1 MKKSLRLKALLTL
14 LVGLFLSIGAF
25 AQQIAVKGHVKDTTG
40 EPVIG
45 ANVLVKGTTNG
56 TITDFDGNFMLNVP
70 KDAILSVSFVGYKS
84 AEVKAASTVMV
95 TLEDDSQVLDAVV
108 VIGYGS
114 VKKNDMT
121 GSVTAIKPDKL
132 NKGLITNAQD
142 MMTGKIAGVSVISK
156 GGAPGEGATI
166 RIRGGS
172 SLTAENDPLIV
183 IDGLAMDNKGVK
195 GLANPLSMVN
205 PNDIESFTVLKDASA
220 TAIYGSRASNG
231 VIIITTKKGQAGARP
246 TISYDGNV
254 SVSTVKSTVD
264 VMDGDQ
270 FRSFIKDIWGED
282 SEAYSKLGNANTDWQ
297 KEIFRPAVST
307 DHNLTISGG
316 LKNMPYRVSFG
327 YTNQNGIVK
336 TSKFERYTASVSLAP
351 SFFEDHLKV
360 NANLKGMIAKNR
372 YADGSA
378 VGSAVSFDPTQSVRS
393 DDPYHQYYFDGYFQW
408 NTDASS
414 LNDDTWKRT
423 FNSNAPG
430 NPVALLEEKD
440 DRAISKSLIGN
451 LELDYKFHFL
461 PDLHAHVNGGMDL
474 STGKQ
479 YTDVSPYSST
489 NNYYGSYGWE
499 QKDKYN
505 LSLNAYLQ
513 YSKDFTDKHRFDVM
527 AGYEWQHFHDTS
539 DQEYWGLYPL
549 SNNVVENRGQRYNNT
564 SSGSATESYL
574 VSFFGRVN
582 YTLLDR
588 YLFTATVRQ
597 DGSSRFHK
605 NNRWGLFPS
614 FALGWK
620 LKEEAFLK
628 DVDVLSDLKLRLGYG
643 ITGQQNINSGDYP
656 YLAVYE
662 TNKDGAYYP
671 ILGEGTTYRPNAYNP
686 DLKWEKTTTYNV
698 GLDFGFLNNRING
711 AVDYYYRKTTDL
723 LNSVFVSAGT
733 NFKNKVLSNVGSL
746 ENSGIEFSINSKP
759 VVTTDWTWDLGF
771 NITYNKNEIT
781 KLTTGDSENY
791 YVAAGDNIGGGRDM
805 KAMAH
810 AVGHPASSFYVYQQV
825 YDENGKPIEN
835 EFVDRNGDGTINGD
849 DRYFYKKPTADVLM
863 GLTSRLSYKSWDFS
877 FSLRASLNNYV
888 YNSVE
893 AGGSDCNPTSVYSFG
908 ALNNRPLMGVANN
921 IQSKND
927 NTLLSDYFVQ
937 NASFMKCDNITLGY
951 SFKKLFG
958 APIGG
963 RVYAAVQNVFTITK
977 YKGLDPEV
985 EKGLD
990 NNIYPRPLTTLI
1002 GLSPVSYTHL
1012 TLPTT

>member
-423 FNSNAPG
+423 FNGNAPG

-746 ENSGIEFSINSKP
+746 ENSGIEFSIKVSSINSINSKP

-921 IQSKND
+921 IQNLKD

-1002 GLSPVSYTHL
+1002 GLSL
-1012 TLPTT
+1012 NF

>member
-282 SEAYSKLGNANTDWQ
+282 SEAYSKLGNANTNWQ

-372 YADGSA
+372 YADGGA

-423 FNSNAPG
+423 FNGNAPG

-597 DGSSRFHK
+597 DGSS
-605 NNRWGLFPS
+605 RWGLFPS

-1002 GLSPVSYTHL
+1002 GLSL
-1012 TLPTT
+1012 NF

>member
-711 AVDYYYRKTTDL
+711 TVDYYYRKTTDL

-921 IQSKND
+921 IQNLKD

-1002 GLSPVSYTHL
+1002 GLSL
-1012 TLPTT
+1012 NF

>member
-549 SNNVVENRGQRYNNT
+549 SSNVVENRGQRYNNT

-921 IQSKND
+921 IQNLKD

-1002 GLSPVSYTHL
+1002 GLSL
-1012 TLPTT
+1012 NF

>member
-1 MKKSLRLKALLTL
+1 MLF
-14 LVGLFLSIGAF
+14 VGLFLSIGAF

-40 EPVIG
+40 EAVIG

-56 TITDFDGNFMLNVP
+56 TITDFDGNFTLNVP
-70 KDAILSVSFVGYKS
+70 KDAILSVSFVGYKPV
-84 AEVKAASTVMV
+84 EVKAAPTVMI

-142 MMTGKIAGVSVISK
+142 MMTGKIAGVSVVSK
-156 GGAPGEGATI
+156 GGAPGAGATI

-183 IDGLAMDNKGVK
+183 IDGLAMDNKGVQ
-195 GLANPLSMVN
+195 GLSNPLSMVN

-246 TISYDGNV
+246 TISYDGNL
-254 SVSTVKSTVD
+254 SVSNVKSTVD

-282 SEAYSKLGNANTDWQ
+282 SEAYSKLGTANTDWQ
-297 KEIFRPAVST
+297 KEIYRAAVST
-307 DHNLTISGG
+307 DHNITVSGG

-351 SFFEDHLKV
+351 SLFNDHLKI

-372 YADGSA
+372 YNDGGA
-378 VGSAVSFDPTQSVRS
+378 VGAAVSFDPTQPVRS
-393 DDPYHQYYFDGYFQW
+393 DDPYHQYYFDGFFQW

-423 FNSNAPG
+423 FNTNAPG
-430 NPVALLEEKD
+430 NPVALLEEKN

-461 PDLHAHVNGGMDL
+461 PDLHAHVNAGMDL

-489 NNYYGSYGWE
+489 NNYYGNYGWKE
-499 QKDKYN
+499 KDKYN

-513 YSKDFTDKHRFDVM
+513 YSKDFTDKHHFDVM

-539 DQEYWGLYPL
+539 DENYWGLYPL
-549 SNNVVENRGQRYNNT
+549 SNNVVENRGLRYNDIAT
-564 SSGSATESYL
+564 GSATENYL
-574 VSFFGRVN
+574 VSFFGRIN
-582 YTLLDR
+582 YTLLNR

-597 DGSSRFHK
+597 DGSSRFNK
-605 NNRWGLFPS
+605 DNRWGMFPS

-656 YLAVYE
+656 YLPVYE
-662 TNKDGAYYP
+662 VNKDGAYYP
-671 ILGEGTTYRPNAYNP
+671 ILGDGTTYRPNAYNP
-686 DLKWEKTTTYNV
+686 NLKWEKTTTYNV
-698 GLDFGFLNNRING
+698 GIDFGFLNGRING

-746 ENSGIEFSINSKP
+746 ENSGIEFSINTKP
-759 VVTTDWTWDLGF
+759 VVTNDWLWDLGF

-781 KLTTGDSENY
+781 KLTSGESKNY

-825 YDENGKPIEN
+825 YDENGRPIEN
-835 EFVDRNGDGTINGD
+835 EFVDRDGNGTINGD
-849 DRYFYKKPTADVLM
+849 DRYFYKKPSADVLM
-863 GLTSRLSYKSWDFS
+863 GLTSRLTYKSWDFS

-893 AGGSDCNPTSVYSFG
+893 AGGSDCNPTSIFSFG

-951 SFKKLFG
+951 TFKKLFG

-985 EKGLD
+985 ESGLD
-990 NNIYPRPLTTLI
+990 NNVYPRPMTSLI
-1002 GLSPVSYTHL
+1002 GLSL
-1012 TLPTT
+1012 NF

>member
-1 MKKSLRLKALLTL
+1 MKKSLRLKALLAL

-351 SFFEDHLKV
+351 SFFEDHLKI

-372 YADGSA
+372 YADGGA

-423 FNSNAPG
+423 FNGNAPG

-671 ILGEGTTYRPNAYNP
+671 ILGEGITYRPNAYNP

-1002 GLSPVSYTHL
+1002 GLSL
-1012 TLPTT
+1012 NF

>member
-423 FNSNAPG
+423 FNGNAPG

-461 PDLHAHVNGGMDL
+461 PDLHAHVNGGMDF

-671 ILGEGTTYRPNAYNP
+671 ILGEGITYRPNAYNP

-1002 GLSPVSYTHL
+1002 GLSL
-1012 TLPTT
+1012 NF

>member
-372 YADGSA
+372 YADGSV

-671 ILGEGTTYRPNAYNP
+671 ILGEGITYRPNAYNP

-1002 GLSPVSYTHL
+1002 GLSL
-1012 TLPTT
+1012 NF

>member
-14 LVGLFLSIGAF
+14 LVGLFLSIGEF

-921 IQSKND
+921 IQNLKD

-1002 GLSPVSYTHL
+1002 GLSL
-1012 TLPTT
+1012 NF

>member
-351 SFFEDHLKV
+351 SFFEDHLKI

-423 FNSNAPG
+423 FNGNAPG

-671 ILGEGTTYRPNAYNP
+671 ILGEGITYRPNAYNP

-1002 GLSPVSYTHL
+1002 GLSL
-1012 TLPTT
+1012 NF

>member
-1 MKKSLRLKALLTL
+1 M
-14 LVGLFLSIGAF
+14 
-25 AQQIAVKGHVKDTTG
+25 
-40 EPVIG
+40 
-45 ANVLVKGTTNG
+45 
-56 TITDFDGNFMLNVP
+56 
-70 KDAILSVSFVGYKS
+70 
-84 AEVKAASTVMV
+84 
-95 TLEDDSQVLDAVV
+95 
-108 VIGYGS
+108 
-114 VKKNDMT
+114 
-121 GSVTAIKPDKL
+121 
-132 NKGLITNAQD
+132 
-142 MMTGKIAGVSVISK
+142 
-156 GGAPGEGATI
+156 
-166 RIRGGS
+166 
-172 SLTAENDPLIV
+172 
-183 IDGLAMDNKGVK
+183 
-195 GLANPLSMVN
+195 
-205 PNDIESFTVLKDASA
+205 
-220 TAIYGSRASNG
+220 
-231 VIIITTKKGQAGARP
+231 
-246 TISYDGNV
+246 
-254 SVSTVKSTVD
+254 
-264 VMDGDQ
+264 
-270 FRSFIKDIWGED
+270 
-282 SEAYSKLGNANTDWQ
+282 
-297 KEIFRPAVST
+297 
-307 DHNLTISGG
+307 
-316 LKNMPYRVSFG
+316 
-327 YTNQNGIVK
+327 
-336 TSKFERYTASVSLAP
+336 
-351 SFFEDHLKV
+351 
-360 NANLKGMIAKNR
+360 
-372 YADGSA
+372 
-378 VGSAVSFDPTQSVRS
+378 
-393 DDPYHQYYFDGYFQW
+393 
-408 NTDASS
+408 
-414 LNDDTWKRT
+414 
-423 FNSNAPG
+423 
-430 NPVALLEEKD
+430 
-440 DRAISKSLIGN
+440 
-451 LELDYKFHFL
+451 

-671 ILGEGTTYRPNAYNP
+671 ILGEGITYRPNAYNP

-746 ENSGIEFSINSKP
+746 ENSGIEFSINAKP

-921 IQSKND
+921 IQNLKD

-1002 GLSPVSYTHL
+1002 GLSL
-1012 TLPTT
+1012 NF

>member
-1 MKKSLRLKALLTL
+1 MKKSLRLKALLVL

-84 AEVKAASTVMV
+84 AEVKAASSVIV

-142 MMTGKIAGVSVISK
+142 MMTGKIAGVSVVSK
-156 GGAPGEGATI
+156 GGAPGAGATI

-195 GLANPLSMVN
+195 GLSNPLSMVN

-246 TISYDGNV
+246 TISYDGNL
-254 SVSTVKSTVD
+254 SVSNVKSTVD
-264 VMDGDQ
+264 VMDGNQ

-297 KEIFRPAVST
+297 KEIFRAAVST

-351 SFFEDHLKV
+351 SFFQDHLKV

-372 YADGSA
+372 YADGGA

-423 FNSNAPG
+423 FNGNAPG
-430 NPVALLEEKD
+430 NPVALLEEKN

-499 QKDKYN
+499 EKDKYN

-513 YSKDFTDKHRFDVM
+513 YSKDFTDKHHFDVM

-564 SSGSATESYL
+564 ASGSATESYL
-574 VSFFGRVN
+574 VSFFGRIN
-582 YTLLDR
+582 YTLLNR

-605 NNRWGLFPS
+605 DNRWGLFPS

-671 ILGEGTTYRPNAYNP
+671 ILGEGITYRPNAYNP

-698 GLDFGFLNNRING
+698 GVDFGFLNNRING
-711 AVDYYYRKTTDL
+711 SVDYYYRKTTDL

-746 ENSGIEFSINSKP
+746 ENSGVEFSINSKP
-759 VVTTDWTWDLGF
+759 IVTTNLTWDLGF

-781 KLTTGDSENY
+781 KLTSGDSKNY

-810 AVGHPASSFYVYQQV
+810 AVGYPASSFYVYQQV
-825 YDENGKPIEN
+825 YDANGKAIEN
-835 EFVDRNGDGTINGD
+835 EFVDRDGNGIINGD

-893 AGGSDCNPTSVYSFG
+893 AGGSDCNPTSIYSFG

-921 IQSKND
+921 IQSLSD
-927 NTLLSDYFVQ
+927 NTLLSDQFVQ

-951 SFKKLFG
+951 TFKKLFG
-958 APIGG
+958 APLSG

-985 EKGLD
+985 ENGLD

-1002 GLSPVSYTHL
+1002 GLSL
-1012 TLPTT
+1012 NF

>member
-45 ANVLVKGTTNG
+45 ANVLVKGTTHG

-142 MMTGKIAGVSVISK
+142 MMTGKIAGVSVVSK

-351 SFFEDHLKV
+351 SFFQDHLKV

-372 YADGSA
+372 YVDGGA

-423 FNSNAPG
+423 FNGNAPG

-671 ILGEGTTYRPNAYNP
+671 ILGEGATYRPNAYNP

-921 IQSKND
+921 IQNLKD

-1002 GLSPVSYTHL
+1002 GLSL
-1012 TLPTT
+1012 NF

>member
-505 LSLNAYLQ
+505 LYLNAYLQ

-921 IQSKND
+921 IQNLKD

-1002 GLSPVSYTHL
+1002 GLSL
-1012 TLPTT
+1012 NF

>member
-351 SFFEDHLKV
+351 SFFEDHLKI

-372 YADGSA
+372 YADGGA

-423 FNSNAPG
+423 FNGNAPG

-951 SFKKLFG
+951 SFQKLFG

-1002 GLSPVSYTHL
+1002 GLSL
-1012 TLPTT
+1012 NF

>member
-40 EPVIG
+40 EPVIR

-921 IQSKND
+921 IQNLKD

-1002 GLSPVSYTHL
+1002 GLSL
-1012 TLPTT
+1012 NF

>member
-671 ILGEGTTYRPNAYNP
+671 ILGEGITYRPNAYNP

-746 ENSGIEFSINSKP
+746 ENSGIEFSINAKP

-810 AVGHPASSFYVYQQV
+810 AVGHPVSSFYVYQQV

-921 IQSKND
+921 IQNLKD

-1002 GLSPVSYTHL
+1002 GLSL
-1012 TLPTT
+1012 NF

>member
-14 LVGLFLSIGAF
+14 LVGLFLSIEAF

-671 ILGEGTTYRPNAYNP
+671 ILGEGITYRPNAYNP

-1002 GLSPVSYTHL
+1002 GLSL
-1012 TLPTT
+1012 NF

>member
-810 AVGHPASSFYVYQQV
+810 AVGIRLLPSMF
-825 YDENGKPIEN
+825 
-835 EFVDRNGDGTINGD
+835 
-849 DRYFYKKPTADVLM
+849 
-863 GLTSRLSYKSWDFS
+863 TSKCMTRME
-877 FSLRASLNNYV
+877 SL
-888 YNSVE
+888 
-893 AGGSDCNPTSVYSFG
+893 
-908 ALNNRPLMGVANN
+908 
-921 IQSKND
+921 
-927 NTLLSDYFVQ
+927 
-937 NASFMKCDNITLGY
+937 
-951 SFKKLFG
+951 
-958 APIGG
+958 
-963 RVYAAVQNVFTITK
+963 
-977 YKGLDPEV
+977 
-985 EKGLD
+985 
-990 NNIYPRPLTTLI
+990 
-1002 GLSPVSYTHL
+1002 
-1012 TLPTT
+1012 

>member
-351 SFFEDHLKV
+351 SFFEDHLKI

-372 YADGSA
+372 YADGGA
-378 VGSAVSFDPTQSVRS
+378 VGSAVSFAPTQSVRS

-423 FNSNAPG
+423 FNGNAPG

-671 ILGEGTTYRPNAYNP
+671 ILGEGITYRPNAYNP

-746 ENSGIEFSINSKP
+746 ENSGIEFSINAKP

-921 IQSKND
+921 IQNLKD

-1002 GLSPVSYTHL
+1002 GLSL
-1012 TLPTT
+1012 NF

>member
-1 MKKSLRLKALLTL
+1 M
-14 LVGLFLSIGAF
+14 
-25 AQQIAVKGHVKDTTG
+25 KDTTG

-351 SFFEDHLKV
+351 SFFEDHLKI

-372 YADGSA
+372 YADGGA

-423 FNSNAPG
+423 FNGNAPG

-921 IQSKND
+921 IQNLKD

-1002 GLSPVSYTHL
+1002 GLSL
-1012 TLPTT
+1012 NF

>member
-1 MKKSLRLKALLTL
+1 MKKSLRLKALLVL

-70 KDAILSVSFVGYKS
+70 KDAILSVSFVGYKT
-84 AEVKAASTVMV
+84 AEVKAAPTVMI

-142 MMTGKIAGVSVISK
+142 MMTGKIAGVSVVSK
-156 GGAPGEGATI
+156 GGAPGAGATI

-195 GLANPLSMVN
+195 GLSNPLSMVN

-246 TISYDGNV
+246 TISYDGNL
-254 SVSTVKSTVD
+254 SVSNVKSTVD
-264 VMDGDQ
+264 VMDGNQ

-297 KEIFRPAVST
+297 KEIFRAAVST

-327 YTNQNGIVK
+327 YTNQNGILK

-351 SFFEDHLKV
+351 SFFQDHLKV

-372 YADGSA
+372 YADGNA

-393 DDPYHQYYFDGYFQW
+393 DDPYHQYYFDGFFQW

-423 FNSNAPG
+423 FNGNAPG
-430 NPVALLEEKD
+430 NPVALLEEKN

-499 QKDKYN
+499 EKDKYN

-564 SSGSATESYL
+564 ASGSATESYL

-605 NNRWGLFPS
+605 DNRWGLFPS

-671 ILGEGTTYRPNAYNP
+671 ILGEGITYRPNAYNP

-698 GLDFGFLNNRING
+698 GVDFGFLNNRING
-711 AVDYYYRKTTDL
+711 SVDYYYRKTTDL

-746 ENSGIEFSINSKP
+746 ENSGVEFSINSKP

-825 YDENGKPIEN
+825 YDENGRPIEN

-893 AGGSDCNPTSVYSFG
+893 AGGSDCNPTSIYSFG

-985 EKGLD
+985 ENGLD

-1002 GLSPVSYTHL
+1002 SLSL
-1012 TLPTT
+1012 NF

>member
-1 MKKSLRLKALLTL
+1 
-14 LVGLFLSIGAF
+14 
-25 AQQIAVKGHVKDTTG
+25 
-40 EPVIG
+40 
-45 ANVLVKGTTNG
+45 VKGTTNG

-921 IQSKND
+921 IQNLKD

-1002 GLSPVSYTHL
+1002 GLSL
-1012 TLPTT
+1012 NF

>member
-1 MKKSLRLKALLTL
+1 MKKSLRLKALPTL

-246 TISYDGNV
+246 IISYDGNV

-921 IQSKND
+921 IQNLKD

-1002 GLSPVSYTHL
+1002 GLSL
-1012 TLPTT
+1012 NF

>member
-921 IQSKND
+921 IQNLKD

-1002 GLSPVSYTHL
+1002 GLSL
-1012 TLPTT
+1012 N

>member
-671 ILGEGTTYRPNAYNP
+671 ILGEGITYRPNAYNP

-733 NFKNKVLSNVGSL
+733 NFKNKELSNVGSL
-746 ENSGIEFSINSKP
+746 ENSGIEFSINAKP

-921 IQSKND
+921 IQNLKD

-1002 GLSPVSYTHL
+1002 GLSL
-1012 TLPTT
+1012 NF

>member
-1 MKKSLRLKALLTL
+1 MCIR
-14 LVGLFLSIGAF
+14 
-25 AQQIAVKGHVKDTTG
+25 
-40 EPVIG
+40 
-45 ANVLVKGTTNG
+45 
-56 TITDFDGNFMLNVP
+56 
-70 KDAILSVSFVGYKS
+70 
-84 AEVKAASTVMV
+84 
-95 TLEDDSQVLDAVV
+95 DS
-108 VIGYGS
+108 
-114 VKKNDMT
+114 
-121 GSVTAIKPDKL
+121 
-132 NKGLITNAQD
+132 
-142 MMTGKIAGVSVISK
+142 
-156 GGAPGEGATI
+156 
-166 RIRGGS
+166 
-172 SLTAENDPLIV
+172 
-183 IDGLAMDNKGVK
+183 
-195 GLANPLSMVN
+195 
-205 PNDIESFTVLKDASA
+205 
-220 TAIYGSRASNG
+220 
-231 VIIITTKKGQAGARP
+231 
-246 TISYDGNV
+246 
-254 SVSTVKSTVD
+254 
-264 VMDGDQ
+264 
-270 FRSFIKDIWGED
+270 
-282 SEAYSKLGNANTDWQ
+282 
-297 KEIFRPAVST
+297 
-307 DHNLTISGG
+307 
-316 LKNMPYRVSFG
+316 
-327 YTNQNGIVK
+327 
-336 TSKFERYTASVSLAP
+336 
-351 SFFEDHLKV
+351 
-360 NANLKGMIAKNR
+360 
-372 YADGSA
+372 
-378 VGSAVSFDPTQSVRS
+378 
-393 DDPYHQYYFDGYFQW
+393 
-408 NTDASS
+408 
-414 LNDDTWKRT
+414 
-423 FNSNAPG
+423 
-430 NPVALLEEKD
+430 
-440 DRAISKSLIGN
+440 
-451 LELDYKFHFL
+451 
-461 PDLHAHVNGGMDL
+461 

-671 ILGEGTTYRPNAYNP
+671 ILGEGITYRPNAYNP

-1002 GLSPVSYTHL
+1002 GLSL
-1012 TLPTT
+1012 NF

>member
-1 MKKSLRLKALLTL
+1 
-14 LVGLFLSIGAF
+14 
-25 AQQIAVKGHVKDTTG
+25 
-40 EPVIG
+40 
-45 ANVLVKGTTNG
+45 
-56 TITDFDGNFMLNVP
+56 
-70 KDAILSVSFVGYKS
+70 
-84 AEVKAASTVMV
+84 
-95 TLEDDSQVLDAVV
+95 
-108 VIGYGS
+108 
-114 VKKNDMT
+114 
-121 GSVTAIKPDKL
+121 
-132 NKGLITNAQD
+132 
-142 MMTGKIAGVSVISK
+142 
-156 GGAPGEGATI
+156 
-166 RIRGGS
+166 
-172 SLTAENDPLIV
+172 
-183 IDGLAMDNKGVK
+183 MDNKGVK

-671 ILGEGTTYRPNAYNP
+671 ILGEGITYRPNAYNP

-746 ENSGIEFSINSKP
+746 ENSGIEFSINAKP

-921 IQSKND
+921 IQNLKD

-1002 GLSPVSYTHL
+1002 GLSL
-1012 TLPTT
+1012 NF

>member
-351 SFFEDHLKV
+351 SFFEDHLKI

-372 YADGSA
+372 YADGGA

-423 FNSNAPG
+423 FNGNAPG

-908 ALNNRPLMGVANN
+908 ARNNRPLMGVANN

-1002 GLSPVSYTHL
+1002 GLSL
-1012 TLPTT
+1012 NF

>member
-1 MKKSLRLKALLTL
+1 MKKSLILKALLTL

-351 SFFEDHLKV
+351 SFFEDHLKI

-372 YADGSA
+372 YADGGA

-423 FNSNAPG
+423 FNGNASG

-671 ILGEGTTYRPNAYNP
+671 ILGEGITYRPNAYNP

-698 GLDFGFLNNRING
+698 GVDFGFLNNRING
-711 AVDYYYRKTTDL
+711 SVDYYYRKTTDL

-746 ENSGIEFSINSKP
+746 ENSGVEFSINSKP

-825 YDENGKPIEN
+825 YDENGRPIEN

-893 AGGSDCNPTSVYSFG
+893 AGGSDCNPTSIYSFG

-963 RVYAAVQNVFTITK
+963 RVYAAVQNVFTISK

-985 EKGLD
+985 ENGLD

-1002 GLSPVSYTHL
+1002 GLSL
-1012 TLPTT
+1012 NF

>member
-1 MKKSLRLKALLTL
+1 MKKSLRLKALLVL

-70 KDAILSVSFVGYKS
+70 KDAILSVSFVGYKT
-84 AEVKAASTVMV
+84 AEVKAAPTVMV

-142 MMTGKIAGVSVISK
+142 MMTGKIAGVSVVSK
-156 GGAPGEGATI
+156 GGAPGAGATI

-195 GLANPLSMVN
+195 GLSNPLSMVN

-246 TISYDGNV
+246 TISYDGNL
-254 SVSTVKSTVD
+254 SVSNVKSTVD
-264 VMDGDQ
+264 VMDGNQ

-297 KEIFRPAVST
+297 KEIFRAAVST

-327 YTNQNGIVK
+327 YTNQNGILK

-351 SFFEDHLKV
+351 SFFQDHLKV

-372 YADGSA
+372 YADGNA
-378 VGSAVSFDPTQSVRS
+378 VGSAVSFDPTQSVHS
-393 DDPYHQYYFDGYFQW
+393 DDPYHQYYFDGFFQW

-423 FNSNAPG
+423 FNGNAPG
-430 NPVALLEEKD
+430 NPVALLEEKN

-499 QKDKYN
+499 EKDKYN

-513 YSKDFTDKHRFDVM
+513 YSKDFTEKHRFDVM

-564 SSGSATESYL
+564 ASGSATESYL

-605 NNRWGLFPS
+605 DNRWGLFPS

-671 ILGEGTTYRPNAYNP
+671 ILGEGITYRPNAYNP

-698 GLDFGFLNNRING
+698 GVDFGFLNNRING
-711 AVDYYYRKTTDL
+711 SVDYYYRKTTDL

-746 ENSGIEFSINSKP
+746 ENSGVEFSINSKP

-825 YDENGKPIEN
+825 YDENGRPIGN

-893 AGGSDCNPTSVYSFG
+893 AGGSDCNPTSIYSFG

-963 RVYAAVQNVFTITK
+963 RVYAAVQNVFTISK

-985 EKGLD
+985 ENGLD

-1002 GLSPVSYTHL
+1002 GLSL
-1012 TLPTT
+1012 NF

>member
-1 MKKSLRLKALLTL
+1 MKKSLRLKALLVL

-70 KDAILSVSFVGYKS
+70 KDAILSVSFVGYKT
-84 AEVKAASTVMV
+84 AEVKAAPTVMV

-142 MMTGKIAGVSVISK
+142 MMTGKIAGVSVVSK
-156 GGAPGEGATI
+156 GGAPGAGATI

-195 GLANPLSMVN
+195 GLSNPLSMVN

-246 TISYDGNV
+246 TISYDGNL
-254 SVSTVKSTVD
+254 SVSNVKSTVD
-264 VMDGDQ
+264 VMDGNQ

-297 KEIFRPAVST
+297 KEIFRAAVST

-327 YTNQNGIVK
+327 YTNQNGILK

-351 SFFEDHLKV
+351 SFFQDHLKV

-372 YADGSA
+372 YADGNA

-393 DDPYHQYYFDGYFQW
+393 DDPYHQYYFDGFFQW

-423 FNSNAPG
+423 FNGNAPG
-430 NPVALLEEKD
+430 NPVALLEEKN

-499 QKDKYN
+499 EKDKYN

-564 SSGSATESYL
+564 ASGSATESYL

-605 NNRWGLFPS
+605 DNRWGLFPS

-671 ILGEGTTYRPNAYNP
+671 ILGEGITYRPNAYNP

-698 GLDFGFLNNRING
+698 GVDFGFLNNRING
-711 AVDYYYRKTTDL
+711 SVDYYYRKTTDL

-746 ENSGIEFSINSKP
+746 ENSGVEFSINSKP
-759 VVTTDWTWDLGF
+759 VVTTDWTGDLGF

-825 YDENGKPIEN
+825 YDENGRPIEN

-893 AGGSDCNPTSVYSFG
+893 AGGSDCNPTSIYSFG

-985 EKGLD
+985 ENGLD

-1002 GLSPVSYTHL
+1002 GLSL
-1012 TLPTT
+1012 NF

>member
-327 YTNQNGIVK
+327 YTNQIGIVK

-489 NNYYGSYGWE
+489 NYYYGSYGWE

-921 IQSKND
+921 IQNLKD

-1002 GLSPVSYTHL
+1002 GLSL
-1012 TLPTT
+1012 NF

>member
-114 VKKNDMT
+114 GKKNDMT

-671 ILGEGTTYRPNAYNP
+671 ILGEGITYRPNAYNP

-746 ENSGIEFSINSKP
+746 ENSGIEFSINAKP

-921 IQSKND
+921 IQNLKD

-1002 GLSPVSYTHL
+1002 GLSL
-1012 TLPTT
+1012 NF

>member
-1 MKKSLRLKALLTL
+1 MCIRDR
-14 LVGLFLSIGAF
+14 
-25 AQQIAVKGHVKDTTG
+25 HVKDTTG

-921 IQSKND
+921 IQNLKD

-1002 GLSPVSYTHL
+1002 GLSL
-1012 TLPTT
+1012 NF

>member
-461 PDLHAHVNGGMDL
+461 PDLHAHVNGGMDF

-711 AVDYYYRKTTDL
+711 AVDYYYHKTTDL

-921 IQSKND
+921 IQNLKD

-1002 GLSPVSYTHL
+1002 GLSL
-1012 TLPTT
+1012 NF

>member
-1 MKKSLRLKALLTL
+1 M
-14 LVGLFLSIGAF
+14 VGLFLSIGAF

-921 IQSKND
+921 IQNLKD

-1002 GLSPVSYTHL
+1002 GLSL
-1012 TLPTT
+1012 NF

>member
-1 MKKSLRLKALLTL
+1 M
-14 LVGLFLSIGAF
+14 VGLFLSIGAF

-671 ILGEGTTYRPNAYNP
+671 ILGEGITYRPNAYNP

-1002 GLSPVSYTHL
+1002 GLSLNFQTY
-1012 TLPTT
+1012 

>member
-156 GGAPGEGATI
+156 GGAPDEGATI

-921 IQSKND
+921 IQNLKD

-1002 GLSPVSYTHL
+1002 GLSL
-1012 TLPTT
+1012 NF

>member
-1 MKKSLRLKALLTL
+1 M
-14 LVGLFLSIGAF
+14 
-25 AQQIAVKGHVKDTTG
+25 KDTTG

-921 IQSKND
+921 IQNLKD

-1002 GLSPVSYTHL
+1002 GLSL
-1012 TLPTT
+1012 NF